1 MMILVQQHIEE
12 FRVGLK
18 ENRQREDGAL
28 GHSFSC
34 ILREELLIEILIRL
48 LEDESYRM
56 SDNTSFL

>member
-1 MMILVQQHIEE
+1 M
-12 FRVGLK
+12 GLK

-28 GHSFSC
+28 GHSLSC
-34 ILREELLIEILIRL
+34 ILREELLIEILSRL